1 MAEET
6 AVAEPQKGTG
16 KIVGAGKVQSF
27 NPNIQ
32 LPNQQG
38 NEQNQNVGAIKTQA
52 EIDAEAAASGLTAEK
67 KAENL
72 AAGLNEDGSPKA
84 TAAALTDVEKQ
95 ANIAKGLNEDGSSK
109 AVIEPP
115 KPLTD
120 EEVKAEYEKRFPT
133 TAAISEEEKLKQEQ
147 TFEKRMLDMYVE
159 AGLKDGKKKT
169 EELVA
174 EYAAIKHAMSADL
187 TELSISELTK
197 ELKAI
202 GVTDPEQIAAIQ
214 KERYY
219 QIEQAEID
227 AIEDPKEKE
236 LAQKKFDYGKSKF
249 ENKGKQVK
257 ENAVDFYN
265 NLKEAVNQKDFF
277 TQKESEFVSNV
288 EAHFKEVPRKMTLEL
303 GKMDDIEIPPVEY
316 EVPEEAIA
324 KAQETLKN
332 PASRKQ
338 LLFNTTDGSLNLK
351 SIAELV
357 LKAEMFDS
365 AAKTMYLTGGH
376 REVEKFEK
384 IFPKNPNALGVGG
397 NSQANNGKPGKLIKA
412 GPPERFRPAVNQ

>member
-1 MAEET
+1 MSEQN
-6 AVAEPQKGTG
+6 AVAEPEKGTG
-16 KIVGAGKVQSF
+16 KIVSAGKPIAF
-27 NPNIQ
+27 KPNIS
-32 LPNQQG
+32 LPDNQ
-38 NEQNQNVGAIKTQA
+38 NTEQNQNTDTATTETPEQIAAKAKLAEGATTA
-52 EIDAEAAASGLTAEK
+52 TETPEEIAL
-67 KAENL
+67 KA
-72 AAGLNEDGSPKA
+72 KA
-84 TAAALTDVEKQ
+84 TQELIDNGTAT
-95 ANIAKGLNEDGSSK
+95 N
-109 AVIEPP
+109 EPP

-120 EEVKAEYEKRFPT
+120 DELKAEYEKRFPT
-133 TAAISEEEKLKQEQ
+133 TSALTDEEKQKQAAA
-147 TFEKRMLDMYVE
+147 FEKRMLDLYVDGGGKIE
-159 AGLKDGKKKT
+159 EFAMLKQ
-169 EELVA
+169 VA
-174 EYAAIKHAMSADL
+174 ATDL
-187 TELSISELTK
+187 TEITKAELTK
-197 ELKAI
+197 ELKDA
-202 GVTDPEQIAAIQ
+202 GFNETEIAAIQ

-219 QIEQAEID
+219 QLEQAEID
-227 AIEDPKEKE
+227 EIEDPAEKA
-236 LAQKKFDYGKSKF
+236 LAQKKLDYGKSKL

-257 ENAVDFYN
+257 ENAVDFLN

-332 PASRKQ
+332 PATRKQ
-338 LLFNTTDGSLNLK
+338 LLFNSTDGSLNLK

-397 NSQANNGKPGKLIKA
+397 NNQANNGKPGKIVSA
-412 GPPERFRPAVNQ
+412 GQPQRFKPAVNQ

>member
-1 MAEET
+1 MPET
-6 AVAEPQKGTG
+6 EVIAKKEGTG
-16 KIVGAGKVQSF
+16 KIMSAGKVESF
-27 NPNIQ
+27 KPNIT
-32 LPNQQG
+32 LSD
-38 NEQNQNVGAIKTQA
+38 NQNNEHNQNDATATTDAELNETEKANVAAGLNKDGTKIEIAAAGAITDMQ
-52 EIDAEAAASGLTAEK
+52 

-72 AAGLNEDGSPKA
+72 
-84 TAAALTDVEKQ
+84 
-95 ANIAKGLNEDGSSK
+95 AKGLNEDGSTK
-109 AVIEPP
+109 ATNEPP
-115 KPLTD
+115 KQLSKEEIKALYDEAFPTTPVLTD
-120 EEVKAEYEKRFPT
+120 ED
-133 TAAISEEEKLKQEQ
+133 KQKQ
-147 TFEKRMLDMYVE
+147 ADAFEKRMLDLYVDGGGKIE
-159 AGLKDGKKKT
+159 EFALLKQ
-169 EELVA
+169 VA
-174 EYAAIKHAMSADL
+174 STDL
-187 TELSISELTK
+187 TEITKTELTK
-197 ELKAI
+197 ELKTA
-202 GVTDPEQIAAIQ
+202 GFNETEIAAIQ

-219 QIEQAEID
+219 QLEQAEID
-227 AIEDPKEKE
+227 EIDDPAEKA
-236 LAQKKFDYGKSKF
+236 LAQKKLDYGKSKL
-249 ENKGKQVK
+249 ENKGKIVK
-257 ENAVDFYN
+257 ENAVDFLN

-316 EVPEEAIA
+316 EVPEDAIA

-397 NSQANNGKPGKLIKA
+397 NNQANTGKPGKLVKA